1 MKIVDEIKSEEINI
15 HSKMETLAKL
25 VLAIDNLYDI
35 CKKSGIKLY
44 KSKNNENRKPQ
55 NIKNKTNQEVSKT
68 DENIY

>member
-44 KSKNNENRKPQ
+44 KIKNNENRKP
-55 NIKNKTNQEVSKT
+55 
-68 DENIY
+68 